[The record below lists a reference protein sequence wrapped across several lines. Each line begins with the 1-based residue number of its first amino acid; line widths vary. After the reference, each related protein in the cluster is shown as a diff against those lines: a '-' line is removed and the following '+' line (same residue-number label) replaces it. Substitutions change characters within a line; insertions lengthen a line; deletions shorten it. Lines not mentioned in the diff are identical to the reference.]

1 MVAVYAFTLKLNSFN
16 FVIRRDLN
24 MNDLENLCL
33 EIQKPC
39 SKPFLLVSW
48 YRPPCSSAE
57 LFSHYETLIAKLDSL
72 DLEYYLMGDFNCNMA
87 SAHFD
92 SNTRLLCEISDIYGL
107 QQLITEPSRI
117 TESSSSL
124 MDVIFTNCIEVVR
137 IWKDFVQINLWQRR
151 RQRLVPKPV
160 PESLQPPLGQILHVR
175 CLVSSQASL

>member
-1 MVAVYAFTLKLNSFN
+1 METETGMVAVYAFTLKLNSFN

-39 SKPFLLVSW
+39 SKPFLLVTW

-92 SNTRLLCEISDIYGL
+92 SNTCLLCEISDIY
-107 QQLITEPSRI
+107 IWATAAYNRTNSYYR
-117 TESSSSL
+117 
-124 MDVIFTNCIEVVR
+124 VIIVFN
-137 IWKDFVQINLWQRR
+137 
-151 RQRLVPKPV
+151 
-160 PESLQPPLGQILHVR
+160 
-175 CLVSSQASL
+175 